1 LIIERDMEQSRPS
14 LGELKMEANF
24 IFFPRQKKTFF
35 LTENSDPEE
44 A

>member
-1 LIIERDMEQSRPS
+1 LIIERDKEQSRPS
-14 LGELKMEANF
+14 WGELKMEASF
-24 IFFPRQKKTFF
+24 IFFPRENNIFF